1 MINYTDEQKF
11 QIIKEYFMLE
21 DDNKVKELIET
32 NGDRFTNEVLHKMDN
47 ENFKM
52 ESLRK
57 DPRLQYI
64 RKNN

>member
-1 MINYTDEQKF
+1 MISYTDEQKF

-57 DPRLQYI
+57 DPRLNRGC
-64 RKNN
+64 RK